1 MNENSFEV
9 LSALVDGE
17 AVRVGA
23 LAAALELPGAHSAL
37 VDFVRIREAVESEP
51 ARPTDAFHAR
61 IGGRLPELERSDA
74 SRSRRAALWA
84 AVAAL
89 AVLIPLGVYM
99 ISPPVADSERPP
111 APEPTHVL
119 SYEPGVDW
127 EAQ

>member
-17 AVRVGA
+17 AVRA
-23 LAAALELPGAHSAL
+23 EELAAALELPGAHSAL
-37 VDFVRIREAVESEP
+37 VDFVRIREAVENDP

-61 IGGRLPELERSDA
+61 IGRRLPQLERSDG
-74 SRSRRAALWA
+74 SRGRRAARWA

-99 ISPPVADSERPP
+99 ISQPAADTARPQ